1 MQLLLDIPTAAHAIG
16 VAARTLEN
24 WAYARS
30 PAPHRFPPP
39 VRVGRLLRFRAA
51 DLEHWVN
58 GLVPAPQNEPPR
70 DERQPALG
78 NLPPLTAPVRRRG
91 RPRKTQAAE

>member
-1 MQLLLDIPTAAHAIG
+1 MQLLLDIEAAAHAIG
-16 VAARTLEN
+16 IAARTLEN

-30 PAPHRFPPP
+30 PAPHGFPPP
-39 VRVGRLLRFRAA
+39 VRVGRLLRFRTS

-58 GLVPAPQNEPPR
+58 GLVPEPQNEPPR

-78 NLPPLTAPVRRRG
+78 IPLTAPARRRG